1 MVQTQP
7 ARSRTLEKKREIL
20 QAAARVFRRHG
31 LQGAGMR
38 EIAAEAGMRAGNL
51 YYYFQNKQDLLA
63 FCQRDSLGGLLELA
77 RRVEASGLPADQK
90 LYLLITGHVQRVN
103 EATPGS
109 LAHLEVEAL
118 EPPWRDEI
126 LPRRDRYEG
135 MVRAL
140 IEDGIASGV
149 FRRVDAKTATLAILG
164 AVNWTVKW
172 YQSGG
177 RRSAHQIGDEFA
189 EHLVRGL
196 LAHGVPFRAP
206 DVELP
211 AFEPVVDLAINP
223 AEDSAET
230 Q

>member
-7 ARSRTLEKKREIL
+7 ARSRALEKKRQIL
-20 QAAARVFRRHG
+20 HAAARVFRRRG
-31 LQGAGMR
+31 LYGTGMR

-51 YYYFQNKQDLLA
+51 YYYFENKQDLLA
-63 FCQRDSLGGLLELA
+63 FCQRDSLAGLLELA
-77 RRVEASGLPADQK
+77 RRAEASRLPADQK
-90 LYLLITGHVQRVN
+90 LYLLIVGHIQRVN

-109 LAHLEVEAL
+109 LAHLEIEAL

-126 LPRRDRYEG
+126 LPQRDRYEG

-140 IEDGIASGV
+140 VDDGIASGV
-149 FRRVDAKTATLAILG
+149 FRRVDTRTATRLILG

-172 YQSGG
+172 YWPGGG
-177 RRSAHQIGDEFA
+177 RSARQIGHDFA

-196 LAHGVPFRAP
+196 LADGIPFRAP

-211 AFEPVVDLAINP
+211 AFEPVADLAVTDP
-223 AEDSAET
+223 SD
-230 Q
+230 QQ

>member
-7 ARSRTLEKKREIL
+7 VRSRALEKKREIL
-20 QAAARVFRRHG
+20 QAAARVFRRRG

-51 YYYFQNKQDLLA
+51 YYYFENKQDLLA
-63 FCQRDSLGGLLELA
+63 FCQRDSLSGLLELA
-77 RRVEASGLPADQK
+77 RRAEASGLPADQK
-90 LYLLITGHVQRVN
+90 LYLLILGHVQRVN

-118 EPPWRDEI
+118 EPRWRDEI

-140 IEDGIASGV
+140 IKDGIASGV
-149 FRRVDAKTATLAILG
+149 FRDVDATTATLAILG

-172 YQSGG
+172 YRSGG
-177 RRSAHQIGDEFA
+177 RRSAQQIGQDFA

-196 LAHGVPFRAP
+196 LAHGVPFRVP

-211 AFEPVVDLAINP
+211 AFEPMVDVAVDGTFRSN
-223 AEDSAET
+223 T
-230 Q
+230 

>member
-1 MVQTQP
+1 MVQTEP
-7 ARSRTLEKKREIL
+7 VRSRTLEKKREIL
-20 QAAARVFRRHG
+20 QAASRVFRRRG
-31 LQGAGMR
+31 LYGTGMR

-51 YYYFQNKQDLLA
+51 YYYFENKQDLLA
-63 FCQRDSLGGLLELA
+63 FCQRDSLAGLLELA

-90 LYLLITGHVQRVN
+90 LYLLIVGHVQRVN

-109 LAHLEVEAL
+109 LAHLEIEAL

-126 LPRRDRYEG
+126 LPQRDRYEG

-140 IEDGIASGV
+140 VTDGIAAGV
-149 FRRVDAKTATLAILG
+149 FRKVDARTATLAILG

-172 YQSGG
+172 FWPGG
-177 RRSAHQIGDEFA
+177 RRSARQIGRDFA

-196 LAHGVPFRAP
+196 LARDIPFRAP

-211 AFEPVVDLAINP
+211 AFEPTVDLPIDP
-223 AEDSAET
+223 SD
-230 Q
+230 